1 MIYYLVRMSERGTA
15 VSSFLTKK
23 NMIRFLSVLILIV
36 ALIFI
41 LPVSGPIILALLTA
55 LALSPLVRLLNEKAK
70 WRRSIA
76 VTVVFILFLISLGI
90 AGYLIITQVVTQ
102 AILFVENLPG
112 YIAEVNR
119 SWNDMQIS
127 IENTY
132 ERMNLPPDVINEI
145 NAQVT
150 DMLNNFRDIFTDGR
164 FLNTVTGIVASIP
177 GYLVSF
183 IVYLIAL
190 FLFMMDLPRL
200 SRKMYSFMKVETAQK
215 VHFMTSRLGKVI
227 IGFFKAQF
235 LVSLIIV
242 IVTYI
247 GLYFIVPEVALVM
260 ALIIW
265 VVDFIPIIGSI
276 AILAPW
282 AIFQYL
288 SGDVV
293 LGTQLL
299 VLGIIL
305 LIIRRTVEPKV
316 MGHHIGLSPL
326 ATLISLYIGLS
337 LLGVIGFIVGP
348 LAVIA
353 FSSAREAGLI
363 KLDFKI

>member
-164 FLNTVTGIVASIP
+164 F
-177 GYLVSF
+177 
-183 IVYLIAL
+183 
-190 FLFMMDLPRL
+190 
-200 SRKMYSFMKVETAQK
+200 
-215 VHFMTSRLGKVI
+215 
-227 IGFFKAQF
+227 
-235 LVSLIIV
+235 
-242 IVTYI
+242 
-247 GLYFIVPEVALVM
+247 
-260 ALIIW
+260 
-265 VVDFIPIIGSI
+265 
-276 AILAPW
+276 
-282 AIFQYL
+282 
-288 SGDVV
+288 
-293 LGTQLL
+293 
-299 VLGIIL
+299 
-305 LIIRRTVEPKV
+305 
-316 MGHHIGLSPL
+316 
-326 ATLISLYIGLS
+326 
-337 LLGVIGFIVGP
+337 
-348 LAVIA
+348 
-353 FSSAREAGLI
+353 
-363 KLDFKI
+363 